1 MIKTTKNKTG
11 YPCLSMDLKYPATQ
25 IEPPIIMVISS
36 DIMRGGCK
44 AKGIIPVTANMVMI
58 TRQARTV
65 NAPTAKA
72 GLYPLL
78 YSKSNYSYQRFM

>member
-1 MIKTTKNKTG
+1 VKYQIAKKINGMIKKTKNKTG
-11 YPCLSMDLKYPATQ
+11 YPRLSKDLKAPAIL

-44 AKGIIPVTANMVMI
+44 ANGIIPVTPSMVMI

-65 NAPTAKA
+65 KPPTAKA

-78 YSKSNYSYQRFM
+78 